1 MHILNDKVT
10 KLEASNELLSYLI
23 TITLT
28 LLFLFAVL
36 FLSYRMIKKDHR
48 SKQEKMV
55 YQSEVAA
62 TRRCKAHGLS
72 HQKLFHHLLD
82 IATEWH
88 NIGVLLGISSNALKK
103 IEIDQ
108 RNQSNSCLREML
120 DEWLNQID
128 PEPTLG
134 HLIRTVECFNQR
146 KAREL
151 KDLIARDGVASFSHI

>member
-23 TITLT
+23 T

-36 FLSYRMIKKDHR
+36 SLSYRMIKKDHR

-62 TRRCKAHGLS
+62 TRRCRAHGLS

-82 IATEWH
+82 IATEWQ

-128 PEPTLG
+128 PEPTMR

-151 KDLIARDGVASFSHI
+151 KDLFAS